1 MRTIGIGNQNFE
13 VIRKENYFY
22 IDKTRFIQMWWES
35 GDHVTLITRPRRF
48 GKTLNMTMT
57 EEFFS
62 VQYAGREDL
71 FQGLAIWENEKFR
84 LLQGTYPVISFSFP
98 HSIKIH
104 TVNTDWTTLD
114 RFSCV
119 SSDNSFLLYSRKKS

>member
-71 FQGLAIWENEKFR
+71 FQGLAIWEYKRNELSDDTQENLSSVVQSVF
-84 LLQGTYPVISFSFP
+84 
-98 HSIKIH
+98 
-104 TVNTDWTTLD
+104 TVWI
-114 RFSCV
+114 FIE
-119 SSDNSFLLYSRKKS
+119 

>member
-1 MRTIGIGNQNFE
+1 M
-13 VIRKENYFY
+13 
-22 IDKTRFIQMWWES
+22 
-35 GDHVTLITRPRRF
+35 TLITRPRRF

-84 LLQGTYPVISFSFP
+84 LLQGTYPVISFSFAN
-98 HSIKIH
+98 IKETNYPMTRRKICQ
-104 TVNTDWTTLD
+104 VLSNLY
-114 RFSCV
+114 SQYG
-119 SSDNSFLLYSRKKS
+119 FLLNEGVLDETET